1 MEFTGK
7 LIGFSHDMVTGS
19 MNITF
24 TVNERKPILDNLET
38 IKAAEKLKITA
49 VKYRKKRS
57 LDANAYYW
65 VILTKLAEKLETGK
79 SELHNYMLREYG
91 QIEKDDEGQ
100 SIIFSIKSDIDISK
114 RYDIY
119 AKPIGTGTVN
129 GKEFIHY
136 VLLKGSHTYDSREMS
151 VLINGLVYEAKLQG
165 IETLPPDELE
175 RMVNAWQPRK

>member
-7 LIGFSHDMVTGS
+7 LIGFNHDMVTGS

-24 TVNERKPILDNLET
+24 TANERKAILDNLSM
-38 IKAAEKLKITA
+38 IKDADKLRITA

-65 VILTKLAEKLETGK
+65 AILTKLAEKLETSK
-79 SELHNYMLREYG
+79 SELHSYMLREYG
-91 QIEKDDEGQ
+91 QIEKDGEGQ
-100 SIIFSIKSDIDISK
+100 SIIFSIKSEIDIRK
-114 RYDIY
+114 RHDIY
-119 AKPIGTGTVN
+119 VKPIGTGSVN
-129 GKEFIHY
+129 GKEFTHY

-151 VLINGLVYEAKLQG
+151 VLINGLVYEAKQQG

-175 RMVNAWQPRK
+175 RMINAWQPKE

>member
-7 LIGFSHDMVTGS
+7 LIGFSHDMVSGA

-24 TVNERKPILDNLET
+24 TVNERKPILDNLAM
-38 IKAAEKLKITA
+38 IKDAEKLKITA

-65 VILTKLAEKLETGK
+65 AILTKLSEKLNISKT
-79 SELHNYMLREYG
+79 ELHNRMLQDYG
-91 QIEKDDEGQ
+91 QIEKDDAGQ

-129 GKEFIHY
+129 GKEFTHY

-175 RMVNAWQPRK
+175 RMLNAWQPKK